1 MGSGEKIAVVDS
13 LEMFAD
19 IADDILI
26 EVIDE
31 YCCHS
36 FKIQRNKFER
46 EIHHHPKTFVGEIPN
61 LRDERNSVS
70 NEIPGANAMYKGQS
84 SCQNHGS
91 NQFRLFGV
99 VMTPQIEQSSAD
111 SNDVSEGYQF
121 VSGTSDNL
129 SKREKNAD
137 ATKNLVAFA
146 ANSNEREKRFSTNGV
161 FEDGTDLNV
170 HLEGKSSKDIS
181 DRESKKPRTG
191 VQKLRTISCILLEPN
206 LPELWIQN
214 CARCLTF
221 IRKVDRFFIGR
232 SSPGNY
238 RWAFLSTATEDD
250 LLECE
255 GACGIIM
262 LGSEIDCPAARL
274 YNMVHDRSIRKSQAF
289 VPYSYMLFNV
299 AYDETK
305 MQECLSCARSNII
318 PFVDRNNEREKYF
331 IGLTS
336 GTNDLSDFKEK
347 CLLKD
352 ICKRLSGE
360 LHKEFNIFDW
370 KTVGSSKNEAKES
383 HQINIGKKWTPS
395 FPCMHLTA
403 PLNGGRDTY
412 RYPIDVE
419 KKESRDR
426 AIIPD
431 CLACMLATFYSFERV
446 PSSKLFTHSIQ
457 PTSLTSSLVFFTQEL
472 HVQEAAI
479 KCTEKCAWVSGL
491 SESMCSYLKR
501 MTPKVRVPEINPVGT
516 RSTSSIPSNQ
526 KNMGSVLSRTNH
538 PTSHDD
544 LMSASTHYF
553 IPPSDQTCKMRTL
566 QQAIEHLSN
575 NDVSKDVAWLLHFE
589 RGNSETFRDLAFCIA
604 AVSNAYVVSSVSS
617 YILTSRFKYPH
628 LEAFCNLR
636 GEIKVIFYKS
646 MKMGLLPQP
655 LNFASVLIS
664 LAVTDISRLKHL
676 IRIKRSREKQ
686 IRVKKAAER
695 GRVGALGCSATGHRS
710 KGFL

>member
-1 MGSGEKIAVVDS
+1 MGSGGKNAVVDS

-36 FKIQRNKFER
+36 FKIQQNKFER
-46 EIHHHPKTFVGEIPN
+46 ETHHHPKKIAGEIPN
-61 LRDERNSVS
+61 LREERNSVS

-137 ATKNLVAFA
+137 ATKNLLAFA
-146 ANSNEREKRFSTNGV
+146 ANSNEREKKFSTNGA
-161 FEDGTDLNV
+161 FEDGADLNV

-431 CLACMLATFYSFERV
+431 LDRFFIGRSSPGSYRWAFLSTATEDELLECEGACGIIMLGSEIDCPVARLYSMVHDRSIRKSQVFVPYSYMLINVAYDETKMQECLSCARSNIIPFVDRNNEREKYFIGFTSGTNDLSDFKEKCLLEDICKRLYGKLLKEFNIFDWKTLGSSKNKAKESHPINIGKKWTPSFPCMHLNAPLNGGRDTYRYPIDAEKKESRDRAIIPDCLACMLTEFDSFERV
-446 PSSKLFTHSIQ
+446 PSSKFFTHSIQ

-491 SESMCSYLKR
+491 SESMCSDLKS
-501 MTPKVRVPEINPVGT
+501 MTPK
-516 RSTSSIPSNQ
+516 
-526 KNMGSVLSRTNH
+526 
-538 PTSHDD
+538 
-544 LMSASTHYF
+544 
-553 IPPSDQTCKMRTL
+553 
-566 QQAIEHLSN
+566 
-575 NDVSKDVAWLLHFE
+575 
-589 RGNSETFRDLAFCIA
+589 
-604 AVSNAYVVSSVSS
+604 
-617 YILTSRFKYPH
+617 
-628 LEAFCNLR
+628 
-636 GEIKVIFYKS
+636 
-646 MKMGLLPQP
+646 
-655 LNFASVLIS
+655 
-664 LAVTDISRLKHL
+664 
-676 IRIKRSREKQ
+676 
-686 IRVKKAAER
+686 
-695 GRVGALGCSATGHRS
+695 
-710 KGFL
+710 